1 MPTQRAEEPMHEDGR
16 SSEDSAFVT
25 EKPAIPSDTT
35 VKEVIDLPPW
45 PGEIREVH
53 EQESPGK

>member
-1 MPTQRAEEPMHEDGR
+1 MPTRRAEEPMHER

-35 VKEVIDLPPW
+35 VVEVIDLPPW